1 MKKTILSLLLL
12 LFVANLSFAQ
22 ENKNISKCE
31 KMYHKNPQA
40 MKVYNSDSLFL
51 LGEYDNS
58 IEINL
63 KVINDTSSKEDNV
76 YRGIYRLATCY
87 SKLGKIDSAFYYL
100 NLYVDNSCDDRIM
113 LVDKNFDTLRTYE
126 KQWNILKQKIENR
139 FIEDIGIIKDTNL
152 AIKLFYLGTL
162 DQKYRVY
169 LHFLGQ
175 YSNEDAK
182 KYVENEEYLGEKYKK
197 IIKEKGLPT
206 ISMVGKFSS
215 IQFFLMVQHSF
226 DKRKYYKLIKKAWE
240 KGDYDSVSYA
250 MLTDR
255 VLMEKGKKQIYGTQ
269 FSKSTK
275 DKKYPNQLILW
286 PVEDFKNVNKRRKE
300 MGFTTT
306 VEENAKLFRDSLI
319 PEEYYRE

>member
-1 MKKTILSLLLL
+1 MRKTILNLLLL
-12 LFVANLSFAQ
+12 LFVSNLSFAQ
-22 ENKNISKCE
+22 EHSNITKCE

-152 AIKLFYLGTL
+152 AIKLFYLGCIDT
-162 DQKYRVY
+162 
-169 LHFLGQ
+169 
-175 YSNEDAK
+175 N
-182 KYVENEEYLGEKYKK
+182 
-197 IIKEKGLPT
+197 
-206 ISMVGKFSS
+206 
-215 IQFFLMVQHSF
+215 
-226 DKRKYYKLIKKAWE
+226 
-240 KGDYDSVSYA
+240 
-250 MLTDR
+250 
-255 VLMEKGKKQIYGTQ
+255 
-269 FSKSTK
+269 
-275 DKKYPNQLILW
+275 
-286 PVEDFKNVNKRRKE
+286 
-300 MGFTTT
+300 
-306 VEENAKLFRDSLI
+306 
-319 PEEYYRE
+319 